1 MPSHDR
7 PAETAQCHSNT
18 GSKKSRQKRTW
29 LVYLGVFIVYEV
41 IFHLTK
47 PEVLYENNVVFQQLV
62 AAGVAILLA
71 RAALE
76 LHREP
81 DLGQVLKVVFW
92 VGLEVYILED
102 TIYFFKRFN
111 RAFPHF
117 PEFLVLCYVIA
128 VILKEK
134 RPAQDH
140 TQKATS

>member
-7 PAETAQCHSNT
+7 SAETARCQTDSA
-18 GSKKSRQKRTW
+18 KSHARWTW
-29 LVYLGVFIVYEV
+29 LIYLGAFVAYGA
-41 IFHLTK
+41 IFLLTR
-47 PEVLYENNVVFQQLV
+47 PEVLYENNVVFQHLV
-62 AAGVAILLA
+62 AAGVAVLLA

-76 LHREP
+76 LRREP

-102 TIYFFKRFN
+102 AVFLFKRFN

-134 RPAQDH
+134 RPVKEHSQAQ
-140 TQKATS
+140 AS